1 MPSGFRNMQI
11 AWITNLWTTA
21 VYLEAIS
28 LSDFMVRQG
37 QPVVVDRE
45 QRDFYTAPPAAPPKV
60 EAIGLP
66 LVLDRIKYQDLPML
80 FVILLQS
87 LISFASYGSSQIA
100 SYLVLIITLV
110 SLLNGYLAKVW
121 VSDVDGKGIDV
132 AEIIAAVEKR
142 MAEVALAKEN

>member
-1 MPSGFRNMQI
+1 MIFFAICSLAIVAFSNFKRILFTLRYIRQQPKIHKLMPSGFRNMQM

-37 QPVVVDRE
+37 QPVIVERE
-45 QRDFYTAPPAAPPKV
+45 QRDFYTAPPPPPPKV

-66 LVLDRIKYQDLPML
+66 LVLDRIKYQDMPML

-87 LISFASYGSSQIA
+87 LVSFASYSS
-100 SYLVLIITLV
+100 T
-110 SLLNGYLAKVW
+110 
-121 VSDVDGKGIDV
+121 
-132 AEIIAAVEKR
+132 
-142 MAEVALAKEN
+142 